1 MALLD
6 VGIYANWAPPRPE
19 LRPSE
24 REIAAARA
32 LELRVEPDA
41 SKARVPLVRRI
52 LHLPPPL
59 PFE

>member
-6 VGIYANWAPPRPE
+6 VSQFVHLAPPSPE
-19 LRPSE
+19 PLLTE

-32 LELRVEPDA
+32 LETRVESDA
-41 SKARVPLVRRI
+41 SKARIPLARRI
-52 LHLPPPL
+52 IRRPPPL